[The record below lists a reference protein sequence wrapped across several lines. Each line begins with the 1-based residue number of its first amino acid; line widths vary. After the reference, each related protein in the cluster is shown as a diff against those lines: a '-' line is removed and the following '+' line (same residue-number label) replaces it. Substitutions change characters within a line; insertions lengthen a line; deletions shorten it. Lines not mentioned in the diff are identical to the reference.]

1 MNKELEQCLT
11 QFINKA
17 LDVANKGI
25 DTAGEQIPLV
35 LQEIVYWRLA
45 KGSCCILT
53 AFLFCSSAFFLGYSM
68 LKNFKLSHDTDGQ
81 GVGIGFMLISFFVFL
96 LVFSFELTDIIKA
109 LVAPR
114 LVILEYLKG
123 LL

>member
-11 QFINKA
+11 QFVSKA
-17 LDVANKGI
+17 LDIANKGI
-25 DTAGEQIPLV
+25 DIAGEQIPLI
-35 LQEIVYWRLA
+35 LQEIVYWKVA

-53 AFLFCSSAFFLGYSM
+53 AFLFCTLGFFLGYSM
-68 LKNFKLSHDTDGQ
+68 LKNFKLSHDTEGQ
-81 GVGIGFMLISFFVFL
+81 GTGIGLMFLSFFIFL

-114 LVILEYLKG
+114 LVILDYLKG

>member
-25 DTAGEQIPLV
+25 DTAGEQIPLI
-35 LQEIVYWRLA
+35 LQEIIYW
-45 KGSCCILT
+45 KVGI
-53 AFLFCSSAFFLGYSM
+53 SAFSIVSIVLIYIAM
-68 LKNFKLSHDTDGQ
+68 LFMMRKLYKYGCHKKNDYVDASI
-81 GVGIGFMLISFFVFL
+81 GIAIVSS
-96 LVFSFELTDIIKA
+96 VFSLFGFFIFAPDLIKA